1 MAENLKAFLKGNAI
15 IRENVKFAVSSR
27 FVGEDNKPIEWEIC
41 PINATQDEEVRK
53 SCTKRVPVPGKKN
66 AYRPEIDYNAY
77 LGALAARCT
86 VFPDL
91 NNAELQ
97 DSYGVK
103 GAEKCLKTMLEPGE
117 YYEYIS
123 KVQEICG
130 FDVTMDNKVEEAK
143 N

>member
-1 MAENLKAFLKGNAI
+1 MAESLKAFLKGNAI
-15 IRENVKFAVSSR
+15 IKENVKFAASPR
-27 FVGEDNKPIEWEIC
+27 FVGEDNKPIKWEIS

-53 SCTKRVPVPGKKN
+53 SCTRNVPVPGKKN
-66 AYRPEIDYNAY
+66 MYRPEIDYNAY

-103 GAEKCLKTMLEPGE
+103 GAEKCLKAMLEPGE
-117 YYEYIS
+117 YFDYIDE
-123 KVQEICG
+123 VQKICG
-130 FDVTMDNKVEEAK
+130 FDITMDEKVEEAK